1 MEPQQPGIGWGF
13 GVMGSQVGTPTPMF
27 HRYHMRKFQAL
38 ILCNSRHMPCSL
50 PGHHK
55 PTLSGQSPM
64 TNQKLLMFA
73 VAGAL
78 VPAADAAADIHAG
91 KTTMFIPH
99 PTVDKAPVTGTPARL
114 RRTDSEQA
122 GIEDTSF
129 ALFADG
135 KSGLAFGLSTELP
148 ALTPGGPV
156 RSAPNRV
163 QGSVVPFSLVQNAD
177 GSVEAKPDLSKSRFI
192 TNNNGDEWRNA
203 HAGATFTLA
212 SGTEI
217 CHEYNYQPNG
227 GGDTQLYIQ
236 CFDQSGATLLGQ
248 TLAFAKNN
256 DDAAMAEAK
265 EALISSKNGVERYVR
280 YYGANGNGRDDGWA
294 GVFQIAHTANGLTYK
309 REFDVSVIANE
320 ERSRGNC
327 FIGTDKTVAICAA
340 TAGNTQPQRDGTY
353 LIAVDVT
360 EGKFQG
366 ANQQAALLWKKQIGG
381 RATVNGVTTYSM
393 RAMIEPVLTT
403 DNKITDTY
411 FWRAGAT
418 QGNNNDNRKGG
429 QYVENMVGVVKA
441 TRDGVQF
448 LTKPTGIAYTA
459 GLGLD
464 GTHLNMLGVLVGSG
478 ADLKPAILFQGS
490 SHNGG
495 NADSTLRAVGWDA
508 TAGFTNLGTYSAAPH
523 DRHLYPNYLGNNP
536 GNQGRDHSASQMIAN
551 PYFGQQ
557 GNNDKYLVLY
567 STSGKG
573 ANMDPA
579 VKLASYM
586 TVMPVASGA
595 PATTQQTT
603 GSSGSTGSTD
613 TGNTAS
619 TDDSGSDTTLGGCST
634 AGSGGLE
641 TFLLIGLAAFI
652 RRRR

>member
-1 MEPQQPGIGWGF
+1 
-13 GVMGSQVGTPTPMF
+13 GS
-27 HRYHMRKFQAL
+27 
-38 ILCNSRHMPCSL
+38 
-50 PGHHK
+50 
-55 PTLSGQSPM
+55 
-64 TNQKLLMFA
+64 
-73 VAGAL
+73 
-78 VPAADAAADIHAG
+78 
-91 KTTMFIPH
+91 
-99 PTVDKAPVTGTPARL
+99 
-114 RRTDSEQA
+114 
-122 GIEDTSF
+122 
-129 ALFADG
+129 
-135 KSGLAFGLSTELP
+135 
-148 ALTPGGPV
+148 
-156 RSAPNRV
+156 
-163 QGSVVPFSLVQNAD
+163 
-177 GSVEAKPDLSKSRFI
+177 
-192 TNNNGDEWRNA
+192 
-203 HAGATFTLA
+203 
-212 SGTEI
+212 
-217 CHEYNYQPNG
+217 
-227 GGDTQLYIQ
+227 
-236 CFDQSGATLLGQ
+236 
-248 TLAFAKNN
+248 
-256 DDAAMAEAK
+256 
-265 EALISSKNGVERYVR
+265 
-280 YYGANGNGRDDGWA
+280 
-294 GVFQIAHTANGLTYK
+294 
-309 REFDVSVIANE
+309 
-320 ERSRGNC
+320 
-327 FIGTDKTVAICAA
+327 DKTVAICAA

-393 RAMIEPVLTT
+393 RAMIEPVLTA

-523 DRHLYPNYLGNNP
+523 DRHLYPNYLGK
-536 GNQGRDHSASQMIAN
+536 QV
-551 PYFGQQ
+551 
-557 GNNDKYLVLY
+557 NNDKYLVLY

-619 TDDSGSDTTLGGCST
+619 TDDGGSDTTLGGCST
-634 AGSGGLE
+634 AGSGGLA
-641 TFLLIGLAAFI
+641 TFLLIGLAA
-652 RRRR
+652 